1 MARHIALAAVLLG
14 FATASPARAATL
26 FTETFN
32 GETPALSATLS
43 QFAVMGSVDV
53 VAPINPY
60 GITVTA
66 PASGNVLD
74 INGTGAAGRITSIP
88 SFSFNAGD
96 VVTLAFDLGGSQR
109 GGAGDDFLISLLFGT
124 GTSYVNLSGTGLY
137 AGLSG
142 SGSTSLLE
150 RSLFVPGTTAF
161 TLSSISFLA
170 QNAGSLKFAFSSPSQ
185 DNIGP
190 LLDNISLSVASAAPN
205 PLASAVPE
213 LTTWAEM
220 TFGMLFVGAFL
231 RRRRLQQISGHR
243 RAI

>member
-1 MARHIALAAVLLG
+1 MARHIALAAVLFG
-14 FATASPARAATL
+14 FATASPATAATL
-26 FTETFN
+26 FTENFN
-32 GETPALSATLS
+32 SETPALSATLS
-43 QFAVMGSVDV
+43 QFVVTGSVDV

-74 INGTGAAGRITSIP
+74 IAGTGAAGRITSVP

-96 VVTLAFDLGGSQR
+96 IVSLAFVLGGSQR
-109 GGAGDDFLISLLFGT
+109 GDPGATFLTSFLFGT
-124 GTSYVNLSGTGLY
+124 GTTYTNLSGTGLY

-150 RSLFVPGTTAF
+150 QSLFVPGTTAF
-161 TLSSISFLA
+161 TLSSIAFLA

-190 LLDNISLSVASAAPN
+190 LLDNISLSVTRAGPTLAAV
-205 PLASAVPE
+205 SAVPD

-220 TFGMLFVGAFL
+220 TFGMLFVGASM
-231 RRRRLQQISGHR
+231 RRRRLPMSIRLS
-243 RAI
+243 